1 MCSLSKNTFAH
12 EPRGVFSFWKKWKWL
27 EHECTSSVEGLSW
40 LLGTWEALLSIHGI
54 EGGGSRQPLSK
65 DRTAGKSQGWLLCWN
80 IFVFSLISCQQA
92 EEKGLWHCCQFQC
105 LPSLTGWRAA
115 EAACTPLGWHQAPHK
130 SSASI
135 LWDSSGATSTWM
147 TPHLLFISQEKGGW
161 DKGWEWTWNKDQ
173 WRGPGE
179 HIGYQHSWKRRLLLQ
194 REHRGLAFSGHRGC
208 ISVKWAVHWWDLN
221 SYEKKRIKSL
231 TPFKKNL

>member
-12 EPRGVFSFWKKWKWL
+12 EPRGVFSFWKKWKGL

-161 DKGWEWTWNKDQ
+161 EQGLGMDMKQGPVKGSWRAHRISALLEEEIIIAKGAQGSCLQ
-173 WRGPGE
+173 WPQRMHFCEVSCSLMGS
-179 HIGYQHSWKRRLLLQ
+179 QQLWK
-194 REHRGLAFSGHRGC
+194 
-208 ISVKWAVHWWDLN
+208 
-221 SYEKKRIKSL
+221 
-231 TPFKKNL
+231 KKNKIFDAF